1 MTKYLFNSET
11 RYNSEIKN
19 ESIKS
24 LVDKNKLSKED
35 GIDLEI
41 FFANT
46 NLSSVE
52 KDYITEFLDKV
63 ACS

>member
-1 MTKYLFNSET
+1 MIKYPFNSET
-11 RYNSEIKN
+11 RYSSEIKN

-24 LVDKNKLSKED
+24 LVDKNKLSKEE

-46 NLSSVE
+46 NLSLVD
-52 KDYITEFLDKV
+52 KDYFIQFLEKV